1 MPPMRPVRRSP
12 AAIALGL
19 LCAGILL
26 PGPDARAV
34 PRDVCKA
41 IRDHYGGLTL
51 RLRID
56 LRAAGRAGDAN
67 VVSLDGVGYPSERA
81 PVLFTSLESVYLQ
94 RIISEGGSLLG
105 LTVYRSREEADR
117 LRASAVPQPMGANP
131 NFGRTLATFAQQGST
146 SVVLELK
153 AGKKDAA
160 GQRQEIET
168 LLDRVFYL
176 RSDPTR
182 DDLET
187 FVRLHAAM
195 PLSRLRAITG
205 LPDDEIRA
213 LLKEAA
219 PPAGPPG

>member
-1 MPPMRPVRRSP
+1 
-12 AAIALGL
+12 L

-26 PGPDARAV
+26 PGPGARAV

-146 SVVLELK
+146 SVILELK

-187 FVRLHAAM
+187 FVRLHAAL

-213 LLKEAA
+213 LLEETA
-219 PPAGPPG
+219 PPEGPPGQSGARPDPRTRP

>member
-1 MPPMRPVRRSP
+1 MLLMRPGHGSP
-12 AAIALGL
+12 AAFALGL
-19 LCAGILL
+19 FCAGVLL
-26 PGPDARAV
+26 PGTGARAV
-34 PRDVCKA
+34 PRGVCKE
-41 IRDHYGGLTL
+41 IREHYEGLTL

-56 LRAAGRAGDAN
+56 LRAAGRADDAN
-67 VVSLDGVGYPSERA
+67 VVGLDGVGYPSERSL
-81 PVLFTSLESVYLQ
+81 VLFTSLESVFLQ
-94 RIISEGGSLLG
+94 RITSEGGSRLG

-117 LRASAVPQPMGANP
+117 LRASAVPQTMGANP

-153 AGKKDAA
+153 AGKQDAA

-176 RSDPTR
+176 KSDPTR
-182 DDLET
+182 DDLES
-187 FVRLHAAM
+187 FVRHHADLPVPRLHAV
-195 PLSRLRAITG
+195 TG

-219 PPAGPPG
+219 PPG